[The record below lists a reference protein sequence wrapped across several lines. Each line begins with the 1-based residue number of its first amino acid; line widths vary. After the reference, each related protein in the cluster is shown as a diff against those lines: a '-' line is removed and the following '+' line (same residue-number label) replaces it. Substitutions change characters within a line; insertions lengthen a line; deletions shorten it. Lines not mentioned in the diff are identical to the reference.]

1 VLDTHPFVSN
11 CQFAQLMEHLQKLL
25 PDLSLENLE
34 RSLGLTSMV
43 ENIFHKVVNYA
54 ELNSYCKLVQHGL

>member
-1 VLDTHPFVSN
+1 
-11 CQFAQLMEHLQKLL
+11 MEHLQKLL

-34 RSLGLTSMV
+34 RSLGITSVV